1 MCIINVKEFKINF
14 LRFQIPGRDLRLLY
28 FLQWFSY
35 SPTYLLYLQLS
46 TPTASIPLVFLL
58 LLLVYLQFSYSYSQ
72 YTYSSLLLILLLVYL
87 QFSYSYSWY
96 TSSSLLLLLLLVYLQ
111 FSSTYCYYT
120 YSSPTPSLPLVLL
133 LLLLDYL
140 QFSYSYSQITS
151 STLLLLLD
159 LLNNEKPD
167 ERQIMTYVSCYYH
180 AFQGAM
186 QVDTPPLHAGKKT
199 FHDDGYLT
207 PQPRHPFCVCCQF
220 LHANLQF
227 LISDLFS

>member
-28 FLQWFSY
+28 FLQWFSC

-58 LLLVYLQFSYSYSQ
+58 
-72 YTYSSLLLILLLVYL
+72 LLLVYL